1 MSLTASTPAPV
12 LRGMLTVRNL
22 EPNATVFSKQIN
34 GDPFRVQFAAA
45 GFPGDEQRVPA
56 ALADDIDFVNSLER
70 GIFEVINGDPD
81 LVKALQFQTSA
92 AREAREAEEARY
104 AEVLD
109 RRQERDM
116 LGAICIG
123 PAPVGRT
130 GECGR
135 PLIRSASDGEHP
147 PLCAQHKH
155 LVNEFFLAEAG
166 SKGEGAT
173 PDRDGVVRREWRRA
187 EVVRTRTL

>member
-1 MSLTASTPAPV
+1 MSLPAQTAPI

-45 GFPGDEQRVPA
+45 GYPGDEQRVPA

-70 GIFEVINGDPD
+70 GIFEVIEGEES
-81 LVKALQFQTSA
+81 LVKALQFQTA
-92 AREAREAEEARY
+92 KAREARESEQQRY
-104 AEVLD
+104 ASVLD

-116 LGAICIG
+116 LGATCVG
-123 PAPVGRT
+123 PAPVGRD
-130 GECGR
+130 GACGR
-135 PLIRSASDGEHP
+135 PLIQSASQQGEQP
-147 PLCAQHKH
+147 PLCTQHQH
-155 LVNEFFLAEAG
+155 LSNEFFLAEAG

-187 EVVRTRTL
+187 ELVRTRTL